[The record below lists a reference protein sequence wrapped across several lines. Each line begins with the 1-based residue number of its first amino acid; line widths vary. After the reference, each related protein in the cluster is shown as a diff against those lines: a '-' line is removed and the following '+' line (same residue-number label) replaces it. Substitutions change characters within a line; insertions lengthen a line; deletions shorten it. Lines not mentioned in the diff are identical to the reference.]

1 MAINQVLLFQET
13 PIFQEEKQ
21 LDFSNPWIR

>member
-13 PIFQEEKQ
+13 PIFQEENQ
-21 LDFSNPWIR
+21 LDFSNSWIR